1 MRHRPRSVVNYQCS
15 GIIPRHDDA
24 VEGNSHGSEATGA
37 MRTGVTAA
45 LFVLALATGAS
56 AQTGMLKGKV
66 VDAKDAP
73 VEGAKVTIT
82 AKGMKSTREVKTNKK
97 GEWVQ
102 IGLFPGEYS
111 ITAEKD
117 GDAGTVGTRVVG
129 GREPRGQDPGRQG
142 GAVAGGLG
150 QGRGPSEVVR
160 RGRGAEQE
168 RRHGWLDRQVQRG
181 HRAGP
186 QLPRLLLQHRVCRT
200 RRRRNGTRPKSA
212 FKKATEL
219 KPDYAEAW
227 GGLANAYNSQK
238 KLDLRLKPA
247 PTPPSTA
254 AAAGGGGSA
263 SALYNQGVILWNQSK
278 YAEAKEKFEAAA
290 KADPSYSDAHYRL
303 GMANLN
309 LGDMPGAVAAFEG
322 YLKAAPTG
330 EYAEQVKGI
339 LSSIK
344 K

>member
-1 MRHRPRSVVNYQCS
+1 MDRKRLR
-15 GIIPRHDDA
+15 RL
-24 VEGNSHGSEATGA
+24 ATGVWA
-37 MRTGVTAA
+37 V
-45 LFVLALATGAS
+45 LFVLALASAAS

-66 VDAKDAP
+66 VDTKDAP

-82 AKGMKSTREVKTNKK
+82 AKGMKNTREVKTNKK

-102 IGLFPGEYS
+102 IGLFPGDYS

-117 GDAGTVGTRVVG
+117 GDAGTVGTRVSIGENPEVMIRVG
-129 GREPRGQDPGRQG
+129 
-142 GAVAGGLG
+142 
-150 QGRGPSEVVR
+150 
-160 RGRGAEQE
+160 
-168 RRHGWLDRQVQRG
+168 
-181 HRAGP
+181 RAGP
-186 QLPRLLLQHRVCRT
+186 SPEATAKATALQ
-200 RRRRNGTRPKSA
+200 KSFDEGVA
-212 FKKATEL
+212 LSKSGDFDGSIAKFNEAIAQAPNCHDCYYNIGFAHSQKKEWDKAEVAYKKATEL

-227 GGLANAYNSQK
+227 NGLANAYNTQK
-238 KLDLRLKPA
+238 KLDLALEA
-247 PTPPSTA
+247 TA
-254 AAAGGGGSA
+254 NAAKYGGAAGGGGSA

-278 YAEAKEKFEAAA
+278 YAEAKEKFDAAS
-290 KADPSYSDAHYRL
+290 KADPKYADAHYRL

-339 LSSIK
+339 LASIK

>member
-1 MRHRPRSVVNYQCS
+1 MDRKRLGQFV
-15 GIIPRHDDA
+15 
-24 VEGNSHGSEATGA
+24 
-37 MRTGVTAA
+37 TGVTAA
-45 LFVLALATGAS
+45 LFVLTLVSVAS
-56 AQTGMLKGKV
+56 AQTGMLKGRV
-66 VDAKDAP
+66 LDAKEAP

-97 GEWVQ
+97 GEFVQ

-117 GDAGTVGTRVVG
+117 GAAGTITTRVAIGENPEVRVKVG
-129 GREPRGQDPGRQG
+129 
-142 GAVAGGLG
+142 
-150 QGRGPSEVVR
+150 
-160 RGRGAEQE
+160 
-168 RRHGWLDRQVQRG
+168 
-181 HRAGP
+181 RAGP
-186 QLPRLLLQHRVCRT
+186 SPEVAAKAAALQ
-200 RRRRNGTRPKSA
+200 KSFDEGVA
-212 FKKATEL
+212 MSKAGDFDGSIVKFNEAIAQAPNCHDCYYNIGYAYAQKKEWDKAEVAYKKATEL

-227 GGLANAYNSQK
+227 SGLANAYNTQK
-238 KLDLRLKPA
+238 KLDLALEA
-247 PTPPSTA
+247 SANA
-254 AAAGGGGSA
+254 AKYSGATGDGGGGGSA
-263 SALYNQGVILWNQSK
+263 SSLYNQGVILWNQAK

-309 LGDMPGAVAAFEG
+309 LGDMPGAAAAFEG

-339 LSSIK
+339 LASIK

>member
-1 MRHRPRSVVNYQCS
+1 MDRKRLGQFVT
-15 GIIPRHDDA
+15 A
-24 VEGNSHGSEATGA
+24 
-37 MRTGVTAA
+37 VTAA
-45 LFVLALATGAS
+45 LFVLALASVTS

-66 VDAKDAP
+66 VDGQGAP

-82 AKGMKSTREVKTNKK
+82 AKGMKNSRELKSNKK

-117 GDAGTVGTRVVG
+117 ANKGTVGTRVSIGENPEVVIRVG
-129 GREPRGQDPGRQG
+129 AAAPSPEASAK
-142 GAVAGGLG
+142 AVALQKSFDEGVALSKSGDFDG
-150 QGRGPSEVVR
+150 SIAKFNEAIAQAPNCHDCYYNIGFAHMQKKEWEKAEV
-160 RGRGAEQE
+160 
-168 RRHGWLDRQVQRG
+168 
-181 HRAGP
+181 
-186 QLPRLLLQHRVCRT
+186 
-200 RRRRNGTRPKSA
+200 A

-227 GGLANAYNSQK
+227 NGLANTYNQQK
-238 KLDLRLKPA
+238 KLDLALEASGNAAKYGG
-247 PTPPSTA
+247 
-254 AAAGGGGSA
+254 AAAGGGGSS
-263 SALYNQGVILWNQSK
+263 SALYNLGVILWNQGK

-290 KADPSYSDAHYRL
+290 KADPTYSDAHYRL

-309 LGDMPGAVAAFEG
+309 LGDMPGAVAAFEA

-330 EYAEQVKGI
+330 QYAEQVKGI
-339 LSSIK
+339 LTSIK